1 MFSFCSKV
9 PSECRK
15 CHFRDTNFKH
25 FPREDCPRT
34 PSLDAPYVVRV
45 PRLGAANI
53 RLSPRVVNRLAT
65 PVLIVNTPIVISSK
79 REVLPHFHT
88 RKHVIFAW
96 FYWVSSV
103 HFGTNTPQSKC
114 PRYATDFIKWNVSK
128 INWFYVLFVSV
139 LSYLKVSCPRDIS
152 AELLFLDRCRSAFRV
167 TVIESMNGRPSVGV
181 FMKVYTSFYAHL
193 PTSTP

>member
-25 FPREDCPRT
+25 FPRGDCPRT
-34 PSLDAPYVVRV
+34 PRWTRLTLYVYPAWGRH
-45 PRLGAANI
+45 I

-65 PVLIVNTPIVISSK
+65 PLLIVNTPIVISSK
-79 REVLPHFHT
+79 RQVWPHFHM

-103 HFGTNTPQSKC
+103 NFGTNTPQSKC

-152 AELLFLDRCRSAFRV
+152 AELLFLDRCRSAFSV